1 MAKYTIVA
9 PAPTAEAGASGK
21 RYTIAPPDK
30 VVATDP
36 ATLAPAKTQA
46 EIDAEALGPSG
57 TNFAVSGLGQAGG
70 RVVGTLQRAFG
81 YDEAADET
89 FRNVKRIEEA
99 SREASPGILPAVGRQ
114 VVGGVALAAPAVAT
128 TLASGGSIPIAA
140 AAGAGTATLMAGSE
154 AITEAKDAKVTADQL
169 TAYVASQA
177 GIEGVLG
184 GVMGLTGGKAV
195 SGPVA
200 DGLKAAMKRMGV
212 NVLGA
217 EAGLA
222 MNLVAGKLTEVKP
235 EDLTYRQIF
244 DMALEAGLT
253 AGATQ
258 GGFEGV
264 GAVSRGRARRTEA
277 QKAAAKAALDA
288 EIAAAKKEALDQQQ
302 ASETIDNTELTW
314 DAKWQNYADTIK
326 NTRTPRLPDLTT
338 DERLQQAWEQVAR
351 EQAAEIDPAA
361 PRPASE
367 VPNPRDPSLPPA
379 TLPENKLV
387 QLPRALVPPRLEGAL
402 ADAPVSDVAAQNP
415 VTPRLFPREGMPE
428 LPDMVSS
435 PEVGPPR
442 AVPLPDVEAIPVPG
456 RTGPEVLPVGVE
468 PMMAPGRVRGTRM
481 SPTII
486 PDLPGKPGLLPTD
499 PSSDLPPLAPPPG
512 DLPPKGPNSIPE
524 GKRKFNARRNEK
536 GELVI
541 ELAQKDPVP
550 APSEAPVAPVE
561 ATSPP
566 VEPTPVPPAKKP
578 HEMTRD
584 EYDQWRIDELNRLNP
599 QLNGALRLEILSPED
614 QAARGS
620 NDGAGGTQVG
630 GHSGSTV
637 TRSSDAP
644 SGTTSHEVRHL
655 IDLLLGGKQVT
666 AYIGDIK
673 KRGEAAF
680 QNLKDY
686 LLSGRKGGKFDG
698 RVTNDE
704 ETAQFVLDAF
714 YKDREGLRAV
724 QPDIVEFLEQM
735 GADKYAHL
743 QDSHADAAKKSG
755 PTPVQPEIAP
765 PAASQE
771 PVSAVPAPSGRAR
784 GTLPVSGAVDEAGWT
799 FKKDTG
805 FTKEIAGQEV
815 RVRSDKDATP
825 EDRFE
830 AVVGTESLGRF
841 STAAEAKKYAESE
854 MIARLGG
861 DGPSSVT
868 LGPTSGVANL
878 PAVGKALLGLPG
890 AVAKKLGKINRG
902 GYTPEQW
909 QAHIE
914 TQPRAKFIE
923 SDLGRNLTEMQRILP
938 KDQQVKPSEVYEAMT
953 GDPVAQAKVKA
964 SVLSPVVDKARKA
977 LDGYSLKLADL
988 LEPYNPRAAGVIRS
1002 NEGQWLRRSYRMFDY
1017 DFPKI
1022 GEWLAEARKKPEWQ
1036 KASQEVGGDKQLEVL
1051 IESMA
1056 EDGIDNLAF
1065 GAGKSKIPWQSM
1077 KQRKDLSPALR
1088 AVMGEITDPVEAYA
1102 KSTITN
1108 ATMIAR
1114 AEFQNK
1120 IVETLGKDIYDDRMK
1135 APQGYRQIPDSPGY
1149 GPLAGKLVAP
1159 EFFDAFTKMSGP
1171 VKESHPLV
1179 KAYEAWLGF
1188 TKAAATTL
1196 NIPIGIQ
1203 KQAVSNVMFS
1213 IANGDF
1219 EAIPGVSLL
1228 AQGKAPM
1235 KEVVRHLTQGTSFA
1249 DTADFSQLNRV
1260 MQEKGLWNSHPVAQ
1274 EIASHGRRA
1283 VQGNRRLTQAVDV
1296 GQKLGSAAS
1305 ELYQIPDNLV
1315 KARGV
1320 LSKYDQLAARA
1331 KREGWSDKERWDFAA
1346 QRVQDEYPNNVR
1358 IGELTRMLQRSPVGG
1373 PFIGYQSEAIRAYGN
1388 SLANIAA
1395 DLKAGDRSGPARKI
1409 AGNIAVWSMLPAIGA
1424 ATKEMFG
1431 VSDDKEKALDAGR
1444 PSWERGKSR
1453 AYLGGKT
1460 LVDTSYLNP
1469 YPFIVS
1475 GNELMSGR
1483 PFKDVAI
1490 DYLKSFLGGSIPL
1503 QNAMEWYRNESGTG
1517 ARLYPEKISDTEWWA
1532 GLLKHAG
1539 LDPVIPKGLGE
1550 VQRTAAAF
1558 TGEEFRGQKVKPGRQ
1573 ALRLATGLTPNDSDP
1588 PKALAKLVREYSTGW
1603 SSLYNDKMRDKSADK
1618 NAVLREINARRKEKY
1633 DEIRSLF
1640 KAMKSSGSSTKDIN
1654 AALKDYGLSA
1664 KSIEQFEKN
1673 YVAYAPGRLR

>member
-1 MAKYTIVA
+1 MPRVQVPQYNTYIDFPDGTDPATMKAVLSQKFPKKQ
-9 PAPTAEAGASGK
+9 PAPS
-21 RYTIAPPDK
+21 
-30 VVATDP
+30 DP
-36 ATLAPAKTQA
+36 ATLAPTQA
-46 EIDAEALGPSG
+46 QKDAEAFGPG
-57 TNFAVSGLGQAGG
+57 RTNFVVSGLGQAGG

-258 GGFEGV
+258 GGFEAV
-264 GAVSRGRARRTEA
+264 GKLTKGRKRQTPEPEPETPDPTLEQRFDEAWTAEAERIGAEMQQARIDKLKTTLAKPEETGSMSPA
-277 QKAAAKAALDA
+277 DAAAELDVLRRA
-288 EIAAAKKEALDQQQ
+288 
-302 ASETIDNTELTW
+302 
-314 DAKWQNYADTIK
+314 
-326 NTRTPRLPDLTT
+326 P
-338 DERLQQAWEQVAR
+338 
-351 EQAAEIDPAA
+351 EIDPAA
-361 PRPASE
+361 PTPASE
-367 VPNPRDPSLPPA
+367 VPNPREPSLPPA

-481 SPTII
+481 SPTLI
-486 PDLPGKPGLLPTD
+486 PDLPGKPGLPGID
-499 PSSDLPPLAPPPG
+499 PMTGGQMPPRI
-512 DLPPKGPNSIPE
+512 GPNGSPVFAPGPESPTLGGLGGGPDTPPAGPRTSEGGLGQMSEGPEISPYAGYRLEKKPDGSLSIVLKP
-524 GKRKFNARRNEK
+524 K
-536 GELVI
+536 
-541 ELAQKDPVP
+541 
-550 APSEAPVAPVE
+550 EAPVAPVE

-566 VEPTPVPPAKKP
+566 VEPTPV
-578 HEMTRD
+578 
-584 EYDQWRIDELNRLNP
+584 
-599 QLNGALRLEILSPED
+599 
-614 QAARGS
+614 
-620 NDGAGGTQVG
+620 
-630 GHSGSTV
+630 
-637 TRSSDAP
+637 
-644 SGTTSHEVRHL
+644 
-655 IDLLLGGKQVT
+655 
-666 AYIGDIK
+666 
-673 KRGEAAF
+673 
-680 QNLKDY
+680 
-686 LLSGRKGGKFDG
+686 
-698 RVTNDE
+698 
-704 ETAQFVLDAF
+704 
-714 YKDREGLRAV
+714 
-724 QPDIVEFLEQM
+724 
-735 GADKYAHL
+735 
-743 QDSHADAAKKSG
+743 
-755 PTPVQPEIAP
+755 QPEIVA
-765 PAASQE
+765 PAAPQE
-771 PVSAVPAPSGRAR
+771 PISAVPAPSGRAR

-815 RVRSDKDATP
+815 RVRSNKDARL
-825 EDRFE
+825 DDKYE
-830 AVVGTESLGRF
+830 AVVGDEYLGSFR
-841 STAAEAKKYAESE
+841 TAAEAKAFADKE

-890 AVAKKLGKINRG
+890 AVAKKLGKLNRG

-914 TQPRAKFIE
+914 TAPRTKTIE
-923 SDLGRNLTEMQRILP
+923 SDLGRNLTEMQRVLP

-953 GDPVAQAKVKA
+953 GDPVAQARVKG

-1017 DFPKI
+1017 DYPKI
-1022 GEWLAEARKKPEWQ
+1022 GEWLSEARKMPEWQ
-1036 KASQEVGGDKQLEVL
+1036 KASKEVGGDKQLEVL

-1114 AEFQNK
+1114 AEFQDK
-1120 IVETLGKDIYDDRMK
+1120 IMKTLGKDIYDDRMK

-1171 VKESHPLV
+1171 VQESHPMV
-1179 KAYEAWLGF
+1179 KMYEAWLGF

-1196 NIPIGIQ
+1196 NIPIGTQ
-1203 KQAVSNVMFS
+1203 KQAVSNVGFS
-1213 IANGDF
+1213 LVNGDF
-1219 EAIPGVSLL
+1219 EALPIVNLF

-1249 DTADFSQLNRV
+1249 DTTDFSQLNRV

-1283 VQGNRRLTQAVDV
+1283 VQGNRRLTQGVDTAK
-1296 GQKLGSAAS
+1296 KLGNAAS

-1475 GNELMSGR
+1475 GNELMAGR

>member
-1 MAKYTIVA
+1 MAKYTIAA
-9 PAPTAEAGASGK
+9 PAPTAEAGASRK
-21 RYTIAPPDK
+21 RYTIVASDK
-30 VVATDP
+30 GVATDP
-36 ATLAPAKTQA
+36 ATLAPTQA
-46 EIDAEALGPSG
+46 QKDAEALGPG
-57 TNFAVSGLGQAGG
+57 RTNFVVSGLGQAGG

-81 YDEAADET
+81 YDDAADET
-89 FRNVKRIEEA
+89 FRKVKRIEEA
-99 SREASPGILPAVGRQ
+99 SREASPGVLPAVGRQ
-114 VVGGVALAAPAVAT
+114 VVGGSVLAGPALAST
-128 TLASGGSIPIAA
+128 IASGGSIPIAA
-140 AAGAGTATLMAGSE
+140 AAGGGLATLMAGSE

-222 MNLVAGKLTEVKP
+222 MNLIAGKLTEVKP

-253 AGATQ
+253 AGGTQ
-258 GGFEGV
+258 AGFEAV
-264 GAVSRGRARRTEA
+264 GKVTKGRKRQTPEPEPETPDPTLEQRFDEGWAAEADRIAAEARQARVEKLKTTLAKPDETGSMAPAEAAQALAQATEA
-277 QKAAAKAALDA
+277 ALTDRSP
-288 EIAAAKKEALDQQQ
+288 EFPPIEQ
-302 ASETIDNTELTW
+302 
-314 DAKWQNYADTIK
+314 
-326 NTRTPRLPDLTT
+326 PVTT
-338 DERLQQAWEQVAR
+338 
-351 EQAAEIDPAA
+351 
-361 PRPASE
+361 
-367 VPNPRDPSLPPA
+367 
-379 TLPENKLV
+379 
-387 QLPRALVPPRLEGAL
+387 L
-402 ADAPVSDVAAQNP
+402 ADAPINDVTAENP
-415 VTPRLFPREGMPE
+415 RTPRLFPRQGMPE
-428 LPDMVSS
+428 LRDMVSS

-442 AVPLPDVEAIPVPG
+442 ATPLPDVEAIPVPG

-468 PMMAPGRVRGTRM
+468 PMVPPGRVRGTRM
-481 SPTII
+481 SPTLI
-486 PDLPGKPGLLPTD
+486 PDLPGKPGLLPVD
-499 PSSDLPPLAPPPG
+499 PEGGLPPLAPPPG

-541 ELAQKDPVP
+541 ELAKQETPP
-550 APSEAPVAPVE
+550 LPTEAPVAPVE

-566 VEPTPVPPAKKP
+566 VGETPVQAEIVAPRPAESVESTPAKQPWEMTREEYKALPKGNFSGPDVELNAVRLENGRIFKSKKFSHDEIVEGLDEDGELYYSPEESRGWVLKTAPDVYVRREDLEPVYGDFHKAWVIKAKEMGKPVPPAVLA
-578 HEMTRD
+578 
-584 EYDQWRIDELNRLNP
+584 EYPDLAP
-599 QLNGALRLEILSPED
+599 
-614 QAARGS
+614 
-620 NDGAGGTQVG
+620 
-630 GHSGSTV
+630 
-637 TRSSDAP
+637 AP
-644 SGTTSHEVRHL
+644 SQGS
-655 IDLLLGGKQVT
+655 I
-666 AYIGDIK
+666 
-673 KRGEAAF
+673 
-680 QNLKDY
+680 
-686 LLSGRKGGKFDG
+686 S
-698 RVTNDE
+698 
-704 ETAQFVLDAF
+704 
-714 YKDREGLRAV
+714 AV
-724 QPDIVEFLEQM
+724 P
-735 GADKYAHL
+735 
-743 QDSHADAAKKSG
+743 
-755 PTPVQPEIAP
+755 
-765 PAASQE
+765 E
-771 PVSAVPAPSGRAR
+771 PVSPAPAKSGRAR
-784 GTLPVSGAVDEAGWT
+784 GTLPVSGAVDEAGWM

-815 RVRSDKDATP
+815 RIRSDKDASP

-841 STAAEAKKYAESE
+841 ATAAEAKKYAESE

-868 LGPTSGVANL
+868 LGPTSGAANL

-890 AVAKKLGKINRG
+890 AAAKKLGKINRG

-914 TQPRAKFIE
+914 TAPRAKTIE
-923 SDLGRNLTEMQRILP
+923 SDLGRNITEMQRVLP
-938 KDQQVKPSEVYEAMT
+938 KAQQVKPSEVYEAMT
-953 GDPVAQAKVKA
+953 GDPVSQAKVKG

-988 LEPYNPRAAGVIRS
+988 LEPYNPRAAAVIRS

-1022 GEWLAEARKKPEWQ
+1022 GEWISEARKMPEWQ
-1036 KASQEVGGDKQLEVL
+1036 KASKEVGGDKQLEVL

-1120 IVETLGKDIYDDRMK
+1120 IMETLGNDIYDDRIK

-1171 VKESHPLV
+1171 VKESHPFV

-1219 EAIPGVSLL
+1219 EAIPGVSVL

-1249 DTADFSQLNRV
+1249 DTSDFSQLNRV

-1283 VQGNRRLTQAVDV
+1283 VQGSRRLKQAVDV
-1296 GQKLGSAAS
+1296 GQKLGSTAS

-1373 PFIGYQSEAIRAYGN
+1373 PFIGYASEAIRAYGN
-1388 SLANIAA
+1388 SLANMAA
-1395 DLKAGDRSGPARKI
+1395 DLKAGYRSGPARKI

-1475 GNELMSGR
+1475 GNELMAGR

-1503 QNAMEWYRNESGTG
+1503 QSAMEWYRNESGTG
-1517 ARLYPEKISDTEWWA
+1517 ARLYPEKISDGEWWA

-1539 LDPVIPKGLGE
+1539 FDPLIPKGLGE

-1558 TGEEFRGQKVKPGRQ
+1558 TGEEFRGQKITPGRQ
-1573 ALRLATGLTPNDSDP
+1573 ALRLATGLTPNDSNP

-1603 SSLYNDKMRDKSADK
+1603 SSLYKDKTRDKGANK
-1618 NAVLREINARRKEKY
+1618 KAALQEVNERRKEKY
-1633 DEIRSLF
+1633 NEIRSLY
-1640 KAMKSSGSSTKDIN
+1640 KAMRKSGSSVKDIN
-1654 AALKDYGLSA
+1654 AALKEYGLSP

-1673 YVAYAPGRLR
+1673 YVPYAPGRTR